1 MKHNVLFLLTLV
13 FMLSFYS
20 HAQRGV
26 RIAYIDT
33 EYILE
38 NVPEYQEATT
48 QLEDKAQK
56 WKNEIQSKLTTVEQK
71 RKDLSN
77 EKALRAIIQQL
88 KPDIIVNAAAYT
100 AVDKA
105 ETEAEKAFEIN
116 ATGAKN
122 LAQVCNDH
130 DAILIHVSTDF
141 VFDGEKNEP
150 YTETDVANPISVYGA
165 SKLQGEVEI
174 QKGLK
179 EHFII
184 RTSWLYSEYGNN
196 FMKTMLLLAETRD
209 EISVVSDQIGTPTYA
224 GDLAEIIIQ
233 IINTKT
239 EKQKTILDMK
249 EDIQMCFACSEI
261 SSFKPNFKCK
271 RPYLNVV
278 RGILRKQGY
287 SFISTDIDIKINDV
301 VKRTKKYIIL
311 RNN

>member
-1 MKHNVLFLLTLV
+1 MTTILV
-13 FMLSFYS
+13 TGGNGQLASCIKDVEKQYDDLNIIYTD
-20 HAQRGV
+20 H
-26 RIAYIDT
+26 
-33 EYILE
+33 LE
-38 NVPEYQEATT
+38 LDICELNQ
-48 QLEDKAQK
+48 
-56 WKNEIQSKLTTVEQK
+56 IQTFFK
-71 RKDLSN
+71 SN
-77 EKALRAIIQQL
+77 PQINYCI
-88 KPDIIVNAAAYT
+88 NCAAYT

-174 QKGLK
+174 QQALK
-179 EHFII
+179 EYFII

-196 FMKTMLLLAETRD
+196 FMKTMLRLAETRD
-209 EISVVSDQIGTPTYA
+209 GISVVSDQIGTPTYA

-239 EKQKTILDMK
+239 EKYGIYHYSNEGVASWFEFAK
-249 EDIQMCFACSEI
+249 EI
-261 SSFKPNFKCK
+261 FKLTKNKIKVNPIPSIEYLTPAK
-271 RPYLNVV
+271 RP
-278 RGILRKQGY
+278 KY
-287 SFISTDIDIKINDV
+287 SVLDKKKIIDVFKIDIPFW
-301 VKRTKKYIIL
+301 RESLKKVIL
-311 RNN
+311 QGTFQ

>member
-1 MKHNVLFLLTLV
+1 MTTILV
-13 FMLSFYS
+13 TGGNGQLASCIKD
-20 HAQRGV
+20 V
-26 RIAYIDT
+26 EK
-33 EYILE
+33 EYDDLNIIYTDHLE
-38 NVPEYQEATT
+38 LDICELNQ
-48 QLEDKAQK
+48 
-56 WKNEIQSKLTTVEQK
+56 IQTFFK
-71 RKDLSN
+71 SN
-77 EKALRAIIQQL
+77 PQINYCI
-88 KPDIIVNAAAYT
+88 NCAAYT

-174 QKGLK
+174 QQALK
-179 EHFII
+179 EYFII

-196 FMKTMLLLAETRD
+196 FMKTMLRLAETRD
-209 EISVVSDQIGTPTYA
+209 GISVVSDQIGTPTYA

-239 EKQKTILDMK
+239 EKYGIYHYSNEGVASWFEFAK
-249 EDIQMCFACSEI
+249 EI
-261 SSFKPNFKCK
+261 FKLTKNKIKVNPIPSIEYLTPAK
-271 RPYLNVV
+271 RP
-278 RGILRKQGY
+278 KY
-287 SFISTDIDIKINDV
+287 SVLDKKKIIDVFKIDIPFW
-301 VKRTKKYIIL
+301 RESLKKVIL
-311 RNN
+311 QGTFQ

>member
-1 MKHNVLFLLTLV
+1 MTTILV
-13 FMLSFYS
+13 TGGNGQLASCIKDVEKQYDDLNIIYTDHLELDIGELNQIQTFFKSNP
-20 HAQRGV
+20 Q
-26 RIAYIDT
+26 ID
-33 EYILE
+33 YCI
-38 NVPEYQEATT
+38 NC
-48 QLEDKAQK
+48 
-56 WKNEIQSKLTTVEQK
+56 
-71 RKDLSN
+71 
-77 EKALRAIIQQL
+77 
-88 KPDIIVNAAAYT
+88 AAYT

-174 QKGLK
+174 QQALK
-179 EHFII
+179 EYFII

-196 FMKTMLLLAETRD
+196 FMKTMLRLAETRD
-209 EISVVSDQIGTPTYA
+209 GISVVSDQIGTPTYA

-239 EKQKTILDMK
+239 EKYGIYHYSNEGVASWFEFAK
-249 EDIQMCFACSEI
+249 EI
-261 SSFKPNFKCK
+261 FKLTKNKIKVNPIPSIEYLTPAK
-271 RPYLNVV
+271 RP
-278 RGILRKQGY
+278 KY
-287 SFISTDIDIKINDV
+287 SVLDKKKIIDVFKIDIPFWRDSL
-301 VKRTKKYIIL
+301 KKVIL
-311 RNN
+311 QGTFQ

>member
-1 MKHNVLFLLTLV
+1 MTTILVTGGNGQLASCIKDVEKQYDDLNVIYTDHLELDICNLNQIQTF
-13 FMLSFYS
+13 FKSNP
-20 HAQRGV
+20 Q
-26 RIAYIDT
+26 ID
-33 EYILE
+33 YCI
-38 NVPEYQEATT
+38 NC
-48 QLEDKAQK
+48 
-56 WKNEIQSKLTTVEQK
+56 
-71 RKDLSN
+71 
-77 EKALRAIIQQL
+77 
-88 KPDIIVNAAAYT
+88 AAYT

-174 QKGLK
+174 QQALK
-179 EHFII
+179 EYFII

-196 FMKTMLLLAETRD
+196 FMKTMLRLAETRD
-209 EISVVSDQIGTPTYA
+209 GISVVSDQIGTPTYA

-239 EKQKTILDMK
+239 EKYGIYHYSNEGVASWFEFAK
-249 EDIQMCFACSEI
+249 EI
-261 SSFKPNFKCK
+261 FKLAKNKIKVNPIPSIEYLTPAK
-271 RPYLNVV
+271 RP
-278 RGILRKQGY
+278 KY
-287 SFISTDIDIKINDV
+287 SVLDKKKIIDVFKIDIPFWRDSL
-301 VKRTKKYIIL
+301 KKVIL
-311 RNN
+311 QGTFQ